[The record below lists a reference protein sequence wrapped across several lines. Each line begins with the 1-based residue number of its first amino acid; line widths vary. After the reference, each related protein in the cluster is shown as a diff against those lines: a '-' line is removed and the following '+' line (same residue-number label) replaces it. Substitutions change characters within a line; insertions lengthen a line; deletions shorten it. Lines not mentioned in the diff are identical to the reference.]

1 MRSASLSVWCWKLI
15 WCICSQFQQ
24 VSRCGGQKQNKKKS
38 NKFKDEFKIFHK
50 FCSSQV
56 KGNLQYS
63 QDFVAS
69 TILLDYH
76 HHSCEQ
82 SKNSQKNS
90 QQTISY
96 PILPASREYLSI
108 PSSVQLLPYLAQY
121 ITLQLSTRTTLYFG
135 VWQVLIFF
143 QFTTTCPLLFSNI
156 IKILQEFGSDL
167 LENFNNYTHC
177 RFEPMT
183 CAWRKICFKKLLT
196 SSTFCVV
203 RT

>member
-1 MRSASLSVWCWKLI
+1 MRSASLSMMLKTNLVYLFSVPA
-15 WCICSQFQQ
+15 SQ
-24 VSRCGGQKQNKKKS
+24 SLWWTETKQKKS

-76 HHSCEQ
+76 QHSCEQ
-82 SKNSQKNS
+82 SKNS

-96 PILPASREYLSI
+96 PILPASWEYLSI

-121 ITLQLSTRTTLYFG
+121 ITLHLPTRTTLYFG
-135 VWQVLIFF
+135 VWQVLIFSN
-143 QFTTTCPLLFSNI
+143 LL
-156 IKILQEFGSDL
+156 LQ
-167 LENFNNYTHC
+167 
-177 RFEPMT
+177 
-183 CAWRKICFKKLLT
+183 
-196 SSTFCVV
+196 SSTIFLYHQDFT
-203 RT
+203 RIRIGSGKFQ

>member
-1 MRSASLSVWCWKLI
+1 MRSASLSMMLKTNLVYLFSVPA
-15 WCICSQFQQ
+15 SQ
-24 VSRCGGQKQNKKKS
+24 SLWWTETKQKKS

-96 PILPASREYLSI
+96 PILPASWEYLSI

-121 ITLQLSTRTTLYFG
+121 ITLHLPTRTTLYFG
-135 VWQVLIFF
+135 VWQVLIFSN
-143 QFTTTCPLLFSNI
+143 LL
-156 IKILQEFGSDL
+156 LQ
-167 LENFNNYTHC
+167 
-177 RFEPMT
+177 
-183 CAWRKICFKKLLT
+183 
-196 SSTFCVV
+196 SSTIFLYHQDFT
-203 RT
+203 RIRIGSGKFQ